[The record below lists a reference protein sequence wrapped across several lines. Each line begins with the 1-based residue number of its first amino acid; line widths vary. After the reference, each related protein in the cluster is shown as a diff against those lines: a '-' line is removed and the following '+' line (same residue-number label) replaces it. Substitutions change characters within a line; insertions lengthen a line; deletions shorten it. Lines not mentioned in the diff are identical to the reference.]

1 MSTYVH
7 IHGHQAIFTFSE
19 RYQFLML
26 WKHQKMRSFETGKG
40 ETEDESQK
48 QPNAGRSHT
57 CGSRTKF
64 ERVLASSE
72 VEAYFGRV

>member
-7 IHGHQAIFTFSE
+7 IYGHQAIFTFSE

-48 QPNAGRSHT
+48 QPTQGGAILVALVPNLKG
-57 CGSRTKF
+57 C
-64 ERVLASSE
+64 
-72 VEAYFGRV
+72 